1 MLKAAGVTVTGIDPT
16 PAMLETARFGDPSA
30 TIARPRRTSSEFDRR
45 VFDLVV
51 SYLTRSTSSN
61 FRTAIR
67 EMTRVLKP
75 GGALLIANL
84 TGFTS
89 ACAEQAG

>member
-1 MLKAAGVTVTGIDPT
+1 MTIGPAA
-16 PAMLETARFGDPSA
+16 PSSLNSRA
-30 TIARPRRTSSEFDRR
+30 S
-45 VFDLVV
+45 FDLVV
-51 SYLTRSTSSN
+51 SYLTLVDIAD
-61 FRTAIR
+61 FRTAIG

-89 ACAEQAG
+89 ACAERDG